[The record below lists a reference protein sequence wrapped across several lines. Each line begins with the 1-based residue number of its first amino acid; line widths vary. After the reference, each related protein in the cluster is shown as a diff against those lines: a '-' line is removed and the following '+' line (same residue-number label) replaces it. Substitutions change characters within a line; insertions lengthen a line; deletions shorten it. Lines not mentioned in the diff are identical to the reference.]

1 MIDITDIKIIE
12 ILQQNSRATVSS
24 IAKEINLS
32 VPAAA
37 ERMRR
42 LEESGIIVQF
52 TVRLNREHFGLN
64 LLAFIFATIEKT
76 EHINEFKNAARGSA
90 AVLECHHIAGMDD
103 YLLKVV
109 VKDTKALEEFIT
121 GTLKKM
127 PGVLRTNT
135 VIVLSTVKE
144 EI

>member
-1 MIDITDIKIIE
+1 MMDITDLKIID
-12 ILQQNSRATVSS
+12 ILKKNSRATASS
-24 IAKEINLS
+24 IAKEIHLS

-42 LEESGIIVQF
+42 LEESGIIHQF
-52 TVRLNREHFGLN
+52 TLRLNRERFDLN
-64 LLAFIFATIEKT
+64 LLAFIFVTIEKT
-76 EHINEFKNAARGSA
+76 EQINDFKNAVLGSA
-90 AVLECHHIAGMDD
+90 AVLECHHIAGRDD

-109 VKDTKALEEFIT
+109 VKDTKALEELIN
-121 GTLKKM
+121 GTLKKI